1 MDQHLYT
8 KKGAAP
14 NTVLWRPREGSSV
27 VLKERDYQPFN
38 QIVRTV
44 HIPDALAICAV
55 NGIVPKPILSLS
67 TLKATVL
74 HPQRSHPCRNL
85 HVLWFGAKLDG
96 EDEHA
101 HDWYGNVEF
110 AVPIDVMML
119 QWRNLYLVEMV
130 QAPTQTITRILV
142 TNADYSSVLPP
153 YDPRT
158 PGGPWRLTPDGRHE
172 RLVDCRRYNSKGYNR
187 HGHTL
192 EFMIEVTPFGMR
204 KILDEVT
211 ISFRNH
217 HLGLSGGPH
226 DCHRFGKTLTCPTP
240 FTVDEGSHIFF
251 KEHHRLIGR
260 QPMATPRL
268 SPSAEAFRQRF
279 LAAEEIP
286 RNVLQVQAPPP
297 LSGHDFPP
305 LGAPGQGS
313 VIFSKLLQKQLL
325 NGEVRKRRL
334 VFGFGQ
340 KNVFGIITDSI
351 WKPGKE
357 EEEEK
362 VIMKLRRHRPNKMQ
376 PPPLLHAPPPGYPP
390 IPPPPCYPLLPTP
403 PGFPPL
409 PPPPGFPLPPPPSF
423 PPLHLPP
430 PPMCQPPMF
439 QHSWAPMQPISWRRQ
454 I

>member
-8 KKGAAP
+8 TKGPAP

-27 VLKERDYQPFN
+27 VLKESDYQPFS
-38 QIVRTV
+38 QVVRTL
-44 HIPDALAICAV
+44 HIRDALDICAE
-55 NGIVPKPILSLS
+55 NMIAPKPIHSVS

-74 HPQRSHPCRNL
+74 HWQRSHPCRKL
-85 HVLWFGAKLDG
+85 HVLWFSAKLDG
-96 EDEHA
+96 EDEDA
-101 HDWYGNVEF
+101 HEWYGNVEF
-110 AVPIDVMML
+110 AIPVSIML
-119 QWRNLYLVEMV
+119 QRWRNLYFVEMV

-142 TNADYSSVLPP
+142 TNADYSSVLPS

-187 HGHTL
+187 HGHVL
-192 EFMIEVTPFGMR
+192 EFMIEVTHFGMR

-217 HLGLSGGPH
+217 HLALSGDPH
-226 DCHRFGKTLTCPTP
+226 VCHRFGKTFTCLTP
-240 FTVDEGSHIFF
+240 FIKDKSSHLFF

-268 SPSAEAFRQRF
+268 SPSAEVFRQSF
-279 LAAEEIP
+279 LAAEKIP

-297 LSGHDFPP
+297 LSEHDFPP
-305 LGAPGQGS
+305 LGAPGQGIIIINEL
-313 VIFSKLLQKQLL
+313 VQNQLL
-325 NGEVRKRRL
+325 NGEVRQSQL
-334 VFGFGQ
+334 VLGFGQ
-340 KNVFGIITDSI
+340 KNEFSIITDSI
-351 WKPGKE
+351 WKPDKE
-357 EEEEK
+357 EEQEK

-376 PPPLLHAPPPGYPP
+376 PPPLPHAPPSGYPP
-390 IPPPPCYPLLPTP
+390 IPPPPCYPP

-439 QHSWAPMQPISWRRQ
+439 QHSWAPLQPISWRRQ
-454 I
+454 N